1 MITVPRVSTREPRPK
16 LKGFAPSAE
25 VDSDDPLMSERA
37 QITRMSTTVQN
48 PPPLQ
53 ALRHE
58 VREEEARRS
67 APLSKRLDR
76 AAIRVMD
83 IVVGLGLVVV
93 LSPVI
98 LLTLIVI
105 KIDSRGPGFY
115 RANRV
120 GYEGSELR
128 MLKFRKMGR
137 DATGPKLTSGDDARL
152 TRVGVWLTRLKLDEI
167 PQLWH
172 VLKGEMSLVGPRPED
187 PEFVEMM
194 RAEYRTIL
202 RVKPG
207 VTGYS
212 QIAFAEESNILDP
225 EDPLSHYIVR
235 LFPQKLALDKMYAS
249 ERSLTLNLRILFWT
263 AAAVVMRRAVAVH
276 RDTGKMNLRSR

>member
-1 MITVPRVSTREPRPK
+1 
-16 LKGFAPSAE
+16 
-25 VDSDDPLMSERA
+25 
-37 QITRMSTTVQN
+37 MSTSAHDAA
-48 PPPLQ
+48 PLQ
-53 ALRHE
+53 ALRRE
-58 VREEEARRS
+58 VRDEEATQS
-67 APLSKRLDR
+67 VPLGWRLDK
-76 AAIRVMD
+76 AAIRIMD
-83 IVVGLGLVVV
+83 IVTSLVLLVL

-98 LLTLIVI
+98 LLTIIII
-105 KIDSRGPGFY
+105 KIDSRGP
-115 RANRV
+115 
-120 GYEGSELR
+120 EGSELR

-137 DATGPKLTSGDDARL
+137 DATGPKLTAGDDARL
-152 TRVGVWLTRLKLDEI
+152 TRIGVWLTRLKLDEI

-202 RVKPG
+202 QVKPG

-225 EDPLSHYIVR
+225 DDPLDHYIVR
-235 LFPQKLALDKMYAS
+235 LFPQKLALDKMYAD
-249 ERSLTLNLRILFWT
+249 ERSLVLNLRILFWT

>member
-1 MITVPRVSTREPRPK
+1 
-16 LKGFAPSAE
+16 
-25 VDSDDPLMSERA
+25 
-37 QITRMSTTVQN
+37 MSTTAQDAA
-48 PPPLQ
+48 PLQ

-58 VREEEARRS
+58 VREEELRRS
-67 APLSKRLDR
+67 TPLGRRLDK
-76 AAIRVMD
+76 AAIRIMD
-83 IVVGLGLVVV
+83 VVTSLVLLVL

-98 LLTLIVI
+98 LLTIIII
-105 KIDSRGPGFY
+105 KLDTRGPGFY

-137 DATGPKLTSGDDARL
+137 DATGPKLTSGDDERL

-202 RVKPG
+202 QVKPG

-225 EDPLSHYIVR
+225 DDPLNHYIVR
-235 LFPQKLALDKMYAS
+235 LFPQKLALDKMYAD
-249 ERSLTLNLRILFWT
+249 ERSLVLNVRILFWT

-276 RDTGKMNLRSR
+276 RDSGKMNLRSR